1 MKHIFHNSPRSPY
14 RRGFYVA
21 IFMQA
26 WAFAYCLRL
35 SPLSTSPSIII
46 HYRRLRG
53 RRCLLPTSH
62 VFINSAARFYYD
74 FSFRFAPESPYDFA
88 VKASIIANTSRS
100 SGTSSEEEGNETFS
114 HHSIS
119 SSFVDKE
126 SPYNN
131 NNNNIN
137 VQNKRKPFAFGTL
150 AKRTQRLLTLTD
162 PNYVPGSNLDAE
174 RSRVK
179 ITRRTFNNL
188 IDNWAFSGH
197 ADLVQQ
203 IEALVQR
210 MEDMFERN
218 VQVDDDDEEDEEED
232 IHKNDASKSS
242 NAASVALAPSGNIQP
257 DSRTYT
263 KVIYALAKS
272 GERDA
277 GVRAQKVLMRMNEL
291 YESGVNVLAK
301 PNAYAFAGV
310 LQAMSDDPYQAQQ
323 LLFQLLKKYEE
334 THDKDFQPTDR
345 CFQEVIHAFAKVGK
359 AHEAEQTLS
368 TMEALY
374 QSRNSMY
381 AELRPNRVNFNAV
394 IHGW

>member
-1 MKHIFHNSPRSPY
+1 
-14 RRGFYVA
+14 
-21 IFMQA
+21 MQG
-26 WAFAYCLRL
+26 WALVYCLKL
-35 SPLSTSPSIII
+35 SPFPISPSIIM
-46 HYRRLRG
+46 HYRRLGSGGNG
-53 RRCLLPTSH
+53 RCRFTSDA
-62 VFINSAARFYYD
+62 FSASSSRFYYN
-74 FSFRFAPESPYDFA
+74 FYFRFSPGTPYDVS
-88 VKASIIANTSRS
+88 VKASVIANTSAS
-100 SGTSSEEEGNETFS
+100 SGTSSDEEKDRFS
-114 HHSIS
+114 ASDIA
-119 SSFVDKE
+119 SSFDN
-126 SPYNN
+126 SPAEKAPA
-131 NNNNIN
+131 NII
-137 VQNKRKPFAFGTL
+137 QNKRKPFAFGTL

-162 PNYVPGSNLDAE
+162 PNYVPGSNLEAE
-174 RSRVK
+174 RARVK

-218 VQVDDDDEEDEEED
+218 VQADYDDDDEEED
-232 IHKNDASKSS
+232 DDIDKNYASKTS
-242 NAASVALAPSGNIQP
+242 NFTAAQSCKIQP

-263 KVIYALAKS
+263 KAIYALAKS

-277 GVRAQKVLMRMNEL
+277 GVRAQKILMRMNDL

-310 LQAMSDDPYQAQQ
+310 LQAMSDDPSQAQQ
-323 LLFQLLKKYEE
+323 LLHQLLKKYEE
-334 THDKDFQPTDR
+334 TNDKDFQPTDR

-359 AHEAEQTLS
+359 AHEAEQTLN

>member
-1 MKHIFHNSPRSPY
+1 
-14 RRGFYVA
+14 
-21 IFMQA
+21 MQV
-26 WAFAYCLRL
+26 WAFADCLRL
-35 SPLSTSPSIII
+35 SSPLTTSQSIII

-53 RRCLLPTSH
+53 RRCLLTSD
-62 VFINSAARFYYD
+62 VFSKSAARLYYD
-74 FSFRFAPESPYDFA
+74 FSFRFAPEAPYDVA
-88 VKASIIANTSRS
+88 VKASIMANTSTN
-100 SGTSSEEEGNETFS
+100 SGTSSEEEGDEPFT
-114 HHSIS
+114 HPSIS
-119 SSFVDKE
+119 SSFVTKE
-126 SPYNN
+126 SPFTNINTVNN
-131 NNNNIN
+131 NNNA
-137 VQNKRKPFAFGTL
+137 QHKRKPFAFGTL

-162 PNYVPGSNLDAE
+162 PNYVPGSNLEAE

-197 ADLVQQ
+197 ADLVHQ

-218 VQVDDDDEEDEEED
+218 VQADADEDEDEDEDEEDQD
-232 IHKNDASKSS
+232 IHKNYASKSS
-242 NAASVALAPSGNIQP
+242 NATSARSGNIQP

-263 KVIYALAKS
+263 KAIYALAKS

-277 GVRAQKVLMRMNEL
+277 GVRAQKILLRMNDL

-310 LQAMSDDPYQAQQ
+310 LQAMSNDPYQAQQ
-323 LLFQLLKKYEE
+323 LLFQLLKKYED

-381 AELRPNRVNFNAV
+381 AKLRPNRVNFNAV